1 MTAKA
6 KSAAA
11 AVAATSGAPVAA
23 GAFPLLLAAVGSAGV
38 ASLLYEVIWV
48 RQLALSLG
56 STAVAGAT
64 MLSAFLAGLALGS
77 WLVAR
82 RVDEQAS
89 PLKFFAKVEIG
100 AAVIGA
106 LSVPMLEY
114 AGRAYVLT
122 ASALGAGP
130 GLALVLRA
138 VFSLVVMLLPATLFG
153 VAFPLAASAGSRI
166 AGPERAASAVSA
178 VSSFGSA
185 IGAALGG
192 LLLEP
197 LLGITGAAIVAV
209 AFNLLAAAAA
219 WFAAS
224 RAG

>member
-1 MTAKA
+1 VTSKK
-6 KSAAA
+6 KS
-11 AVAATSGAPVAA
+11 VASIVPTTT
-23 GAFPLLLAAVGSAGV
+23 GAFRLLLAAVGSAGV

-56 STAVAGAT
+56 STAIAGAT
-64 MLSAFLAGLALGS
+64 MLSAFLAGLAIGS
-77 WLVAR
+77 WLAAR

-89 PLKFFAKVEIG
+89 PLRSLAKLELG
-100 AAVIGA
+100 AAAIGA

-130 GLALVLRA
+130 DAALVLRA
-138 VFSLVVMLLPATLFG
+138 AFSLVVILLPATLFG
-153 VAFPLAASAGSRI
+153 VAFPLASFAAARI

-197 LLGITGAAIVAV
+197 LLGITGAAMVAV
-209 AFNLLAAAAA
+209 AFNLLAAGAA
-219 WFAAS
+219 WLAAS
-224 RAG
+224 RVR

>member
-1 MTAKA
+1 M
-6 KSAAA
+6 SARLKPAA
-11 AVAATSGAPVAA
+11 AVAAPPAASGAFA
-23 GAFPLLLAAVGSAGV
+23 LLLTAVGSAGV

-56 STAVAGAT
+56 STAIAGAT

-77 WLVAR
+77 WLAAR
-82 RVDEQAS
+82 RVDAQGT
-89 PLKFFAKVEIG
+89 PLRSLAMLEVG
-100 AAVIGA
+100 AALVGA

-130 GLALVLRA
+130 DLSLVLRA
-138 VFSLVVMLLPATLFG
+138 VFSLIVMLLPATLFG
-153 VAFPLAASAGSRI
+153 VAFPLASSAAARI
-166 AGPERAASAVSA
+166 AGPERAASGVSA

-197 LLGITGAAIVAV
+197 LFGITGAAIVAV
-209 AFNLLAAAAA
+209 GFNLLAATAA
-219 WFAAS
+219 WMAAS
-224 RAG
+224 RAR

>member
-1 MTAKA
+1 MSAKRGS
-6 KSAAA
+6 KSLRV
-11 AVAATSGAPVAA
+11 VASSPAISR
-23 GAFPLLLAAVGSAGV
+23 AFPLLLGGVGAAGI
-38 ASLLYEVIWV
+38 ASLMYEVIWV

-56 STAVAGAT
+56 STAIAGAT

-77 WLVAR
+77 WLAAR

-89 PLKFFAKVEIG
+89 PLRSLARLEVA

-114 AGRAYVLT
+114 AGRAYVVT
-122 ASALGAGP
+122 AGLLGAGP
-130 GLALVLRA
+130 DLALVLRA

-153 VAFPLAASAGSRI
+153 VAFPLASAAAVRI
-166 AGPERAASAVSA
+166 AGPERAASGVSA
-178 VSSFGSA
+178 ASSFGSA

-197 LLGITGAAIVAV
+197 MLGITGAAMAAV
-209 AFNLLAAAAA
+209 AFNVLAAAAA
-219 WFAAS
+219 WFAAA

>member
-1 MTAKA
+1 MTSKK
-6 KSAAA
+6 KS
-11 AVAATSGAPVAA
+11 VASIVPATA
-23 GAFPLLLAAVGSAGV
+23 GAFRLLLAAVGSAGV

-56 STAVAGAT
+56 STAIAGAT
-64 MLSAFLAGLALGS
+64 MLSAFLAGLAIGS
-77 WLVAR
+77 WLAAR

-89 PLKFFAKVEIG
+89 PLRSLAKLELG
-100 AAVIGA
+100 AAAIGA

-130 GLALVLRA
+130 DVALVLRA
-138 VFSLVVMLLPATLFG
+138 AFSLVVILLPATLFG
-153 VAFPLAASAGSRI
+153 VAFPLAASAAARI

-197 LLGITGAAIVAV
+197 LLGITGAATVAV
-209 AFNLLAAAAA
+209 AFNLLAAGAA
-219 WFAAS
+219 WLAAS
-224 RAG
+224 RVR

>member
-1 MTAKA
+1 MTSKKKTSAV
-6 KSAAA
+6 SAA
-11 AVAATSGAPVAA
+11 VPAPVRSGSLA
-23 GAFPLLLAAVGSAGV
+23 LLLGAVGSAGI

-56 STAVAGAT
+56 STAIAGAT

-77 WLVAR
+77 WLAAR
-82 RVDEQAS
+82 RVDAQLS
-89 PLKFFAKVEIG
+89 PLLALAKLELA

-114 AGRAYVLT
+114 AGRAYVV
-122 ASALGAGP
+122 AAGALGGGP
-130 GLALVLRA
+130 GVAMVLRA

-153 VAFPLAASAGSRI
+153 MAFPLASSAAARL
-166 AGPERAASAVSA
+166 AGPERAASGVSA

-197 LLGITGAAIVAV
+197 LFGITLAAMVAV

-224 RAG
+224 RSR